1 MTNRTLK
8 RFTPLDYLQQELRTQ
23 WTRLSYS
30 WAVSRKKVEC
40 SFPPRK
46 ITIEASSGCNLR
58 CIHCGHGEPGDGR
71 PDRMT
76 RPKRMMKMEVYKKT
90 IDEAAMCSPK
100 PRIIFALMGEPLL
113 HKKLPEMVAYAHARG
128 LWTQVN
134 TNATLL
140 TREKGQALIEAGLDM
155 IYLSF
160 DGVTKETYERIR
172 VRSDFEKVLN
182 HILDFI
188 ELKYEMNADG
198 LTIHTG
204 MTGEIINQFE
214 LDVFVREFT
223 KLPVN
228 AVYSP
233 VLFNWIGEV
242 DWAGENLEELQVRD
256 RSEWPACNTSYD
268 IIGIQA
274 DGNFIPCIY
283 DFNGKYTSGNIETE
297 SVQELWN
304 NERTQTFRQAV
315 QSRDYSKIEEKGPM
329 CTKCTILWNPR
340 YNIDPRFLGNIKNV
354 LLYTLIG
361 FVDFC
366 MTPIRRRRLRGKYE
380 YFRKHRQE
388 WRKNLDNQV
397 APIRGEMIEVVREQG
412 YLKVRT

>member
-1 MTNRTLK
+1 MKQPTTS
-8 RFTPLDYLQQELRTQ
+8 RFTPLDYLKLELLTQ
-23 WTRLSYS
+23 WNRLRYS
-30 WAVSRKKVEC
+30 WAVTRQVTNCK
-40 SFPPRK
+40 FPPRK

-76 RPKRMMKMEVYKKT
+76 RAKRMMPMEIYKKT
-90 IDEAAMCSPK
+90 IDEASNYTPRPK
-100 PRIIFALMGEPLL
+100 IIFALMGEPLL
-113 HKKLPEMVAYAHARG
+113 HKQLPEMVAYAHERG
-128 LWTQVN
+128 FWTQVN

-140 TREKGQALIEAGLDM
+140 TKEKGRALIEAGVDM
-155 IYLSF
+155 VYLSF

-188 ELKYEMNADG
+188 ELKYQMNADG

-204 MTGEIINQFE
+204 MTGEIINQYE

-233 VLFNWIGEV
+233 ILFNWIGEV
-242 DWAGENLEELQVRD
+242 DWAGENLEDLQVRN
-256 RSEWPACNTSYD
+256 RSEWPACNTTYD
-268 IIGIQA
+268 IVGIQA

-283 DFNGKYTSGNIETE
+283 DFNGKYTSGNIGKQ

-304 NERTQTFRQAV
+304 NERTQNFREAV
-315 QSRDYSKIEEKGPM
+315 HSRDYTKIEEKGPM
-329 CTKCTILWNPR
+329 CSQCTILWNPR
-340 YNIDPRFLGNIKNV
+340 YNIDPSLLGNLKNV
-354 LLYTLIG
+354 VLYSLMG
-361 FVDFC
+361 FVDFF
-366 MTPIRRRRLRGKYE
+366 MTPIRRKRLRKKYD
-380 YFRKHRQE
+380 YFKNNRKE
-388 WRKNLDNQV
+388 WRENLDKQV
-397 APIRGEMIEVVREQG
+397 APLKGEMIEVVREQG
-412 YLKVRT
+412 YLHVRT